1 MRAPGKSV
9 DCGSW
14 EQTMSTTEKVSAAE
28 LADLPLFAGL
38 DQADLESLSGQAVRR
53 ILADGETLV
62 DMGAPISEVHWL
74 TKGQVALRVR
84 HEHRWVLV
92 STLHAGDMLGWSALR
107 EDPTALS
114 TARAIGPAVLVS
126 VQADGLLALLTGGSA
141 RSRMLLR
148 RLFGTA
154 THHLDESRAQLLQ
167 LGHEGV
173 ISAG

>member
-1 MRAPGKSV
+1 
-9 DCGSW
+9 
-14 EQTMSTTEKVSAAE
+14 MSTTERVSAAE

-62 DMGAPISEVHWL
+62 DMDAPISEVHWL
-74 TKGQVALRVR
+74 TKGQLALRVR

-126 VQADGLLALLTGGSA
+126 VQADGLLGLLSGGSA
-141 RSRMLLR
+141 KSKMLLR

-167 LGHEGV
+167 LGREGV